1 MPGRFRLGEGQ
12 APASLAFR
20 ALYADG
26 FGFVQDMAATLPLE
40 RPGSDAESACRID
53 GYAPEDAYR
62 IQRRNFHWESR
73 EGRR

>member
-1 MPGRFRLGEGQ
+1 MPGRFRLGEGEATSSQ
-12 APASLAFR
+12 AFR

-26 FGFVQDMAATLPLE
+26 FGFVQDMTANLPLE
-40 RPGSDAESACRID
+40 RPRSGAELACRID
-53 GYAPEDAYR
+53 GYAPQDAYR